1 MTNSEGELSM
11 QVIFRKDKKTKEIV
25 AFLPEIPVSR
35 YMIMSYMHIGQH
47 SEASLDYYF
56 LSTEK
61 ASEEEYCNLY
71 EELCNVYYDEKI
83 VIRRRLNKDLL
94 VKSWMA

>member
-1 MTNSEGELSM
+1 MNDSKGELSM

-25 AFLPEIPVSR
+25 AFLPEVPVNK
-35 YMIMSYMHIGQH
+35 YMIMSYMHVGQH

-61 ASEEEYCNLY
+61 ALEEEYFGLY
-71 EELCNVYYDEKI
+71 KELCDVYFDEKI